1 MASEKNDDLKSFQIG
16 LMSGASTTQKKP
28 TDIERI
34 EVSRED
40 FPAISASAKS
50 KATFKK
56 KTGDRVASYTD
67 VMKSKEESPEEKE
80 RAEKAKKAWERA
92 LEVIS
97 NVSIKD

>member
-1 MASEKNDDLKSFQIG
+1 MVSEKNDDLKSFQIG
-16 LMSGASTTQKKP
+16 LMSGASTTQKKS
-28 TDIERI
+28 TDVERF
-34 EVSRED
+34 EVSTED
-40 FPAISASAKS
+40 FPAISASARS

-56 KTGDRVASYTD
+56 KTNDRVASYKD
-67 VMKSKEESPEEKE
+67 VLKSNEESTEEKD

>member
-1 MASEKNDDLKSFQIG
+1 MVSEKNDDDLKSFQIG
-16 LMSGASTTQKKP
+16 LMSGTSNQKKS
-28 TDIERI
+28 EVQRI
-34 EVSRED
+34 EVSGED

-56 KTGDRVASYTD
+56 KTTDRVASYND
-67 VMKSKEESPEEKE
+67 VMKSKDESAEEKE